1 MDTSSQNSPAQE
13 NLKPMRVIA
22 ITSGKGGVGKS
33 NMVVNL
39 GISYAQA
46 GRKVLIID
54 GDLGLGNQD
63 VLLDETPQY
72 TLQHVLAGEQPIE
85 NVLLRSRFGVTVLP
99 ATSGVAE
106 MESLS
111 EEDRMRLLYAIEGV
125 GDVFDTVL
133 IDTAAGIGSNA
144 LFFASAAQELAVVVT
159 PEPTSL
165 ADAYAMIKLLSL
177 RCGLKRISIIVNQ
190 AASQTEATEIFRRLS
205 TITARFLPTMLE
217 LVGIVPLDGKL
228 REAVRL
234 QRPVVTLFP
243 QAKASRAIQE
253 IATGLLMRPTSNLG
267 TTGRIQ
273 LFWQRLLQTGPAME
287 SPDSQAGGAQ

>member
-1 MDTSSQNSPAQE
+1 MDASSQHHGESSQ
-13 NLKPMRVIA
+13 LKPMRVIA
-22 ITSGKGGVGKS
+22 VTSGKGGVGKS
-33 NMVVNL
+33 NMVLNL

-85 NVLLRSRFGVTVLP
+85 NVLLRSKFGVTVLP

-106 MESLS
+106 MASLS
-111 EEDRMRLLYAIEGV
+111 EEDRMRLLYAVEGV
-125 GDVFDTVL
+125 GDIFDTVL
-133 IDTAAGIGSNA
+133 VDTAAGIGSNA

-165 ADAYAMIKLLSL
+165 ADAYAMIKLLAL
-177 RCGLKRISIIVNQ
+177 RCGIKRLGVIVNQ
-190 AASQTEATEIFRRLS
+190 AASQTEASEIFRRLS
-205 TITARFLPTMLE
+205 TITSRFLPIMIE
-217 LVGIVPLDGKL
+217 LVGVVPLDSKL

-234 QRPVVTLFP
+234 QRPVVTLYP
-243 QAKASRAIQE
+243 QAKSSRAIQE
-253 IATGLLMRPTSNLG
+253 LSTRLLMRPTSNQG
-267 TTGRIQ
+267 TTGRVQ
-273 LFWQRLLQTGPAME
+273 LFWQRLLQSSFETENPE
-287 SPDSQAGGAQ
+287 AQVGVP

>member
-1 MDTSSQNSPAQE
+1 MDASSQHNGEASQ
-13 NLKPMRVIA
+13 LKPMRVIA
-22 ITSGKGGVGKS
+22 VTSGKGGVGKS
-33 NMVVNL
+33 NMVLNL

-85 NVLLRSRFGVTVLP
+85 NVLLRSKFGVTVLP

-106 MESLS
+106 MASLS
-111 EEDRMRLLYAIEGV
+111 EEDRMHLLHAVEGI
-125 GDVFDTVL
+125 GDLFDTVL
-133 IDTAAGIGSNA
+133 VDTAAGIGSNA

-165 ADAYAMIKLLSL
+165 ADAYAMIKLLAL
-177 RCGLKRISIIVNQ
+177 RCGIKRLGVIVNQ
-190 AASQTEATEIFRRLS
+190 AASQTEASEIFRRLS
-205 TITARFLPTMLE
+205 TITSRFLPIMIE
-217 LVGIVPLDGKL
+217 LVGVVPLDSKL

-234 QRPVVTLFP
+234 QRPVITLYP
-243 QAKASRAIQE
+243 QAKSSRAIQE
-253 IATGLLMRPTSNLG
+253 LSTRLLMRPTSNQG
-267 TTGRIQ
+267 TTGRVQ
-273 LFWQRLLQTGPAME
+273 LFWQRLLQSSYETE
-287 SPDSQAGGAQ
+287 NPDVQVGAP